1 MNRVFFELEG
11 GREAYNG
18 DVLIFD
24 TTFKTNMYD
33 MKLALYSTVS
43 PQGSTVL
50 LAAAYLMNET
60 TDDFDF
66 CFEEFEKAYG
76 SMVDA
81 LFTDSDCAMK
91 VFAAK
96 YPNTACESHRRERDF
111 II

>member
-1 MNRVFFELEG
+1 M
-11 GREAYNG
+11 
-18 DVLIFD
+18 
-24 TTFKTNMYD
+24 
-33 MKLALYSTVS
+33 
-43 PQGSTVL
+43 L

-91 VFAAK
+91 VLAAK